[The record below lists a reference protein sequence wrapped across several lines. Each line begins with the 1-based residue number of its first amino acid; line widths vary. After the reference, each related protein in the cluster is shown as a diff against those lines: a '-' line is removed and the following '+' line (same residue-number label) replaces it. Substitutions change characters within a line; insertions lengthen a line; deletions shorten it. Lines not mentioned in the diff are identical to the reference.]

1 MPRTPDRFERALDKH
16 TGDEDDWRATFIPAE
31 RVVNLLRAEHRW
43 FRDRINE
50 HRRSI
55 NGFPDAELDERFK
68 AGYSQACFEMLNL
81 LTQRRK

>member
-1 MPRTPDRFERALDKH
+1 MLVLDSNEVI
-16 TGDEDDWRATFIPAE
+16 D
-31 RVVNLLRAEHRW
+31 LLRAEHRW

-55 NGFPDAELDERFK
+55 NAFSDKELDERFK
-68 AGYSQACFEMLNL
+68 AGYSQACAEMLNL